1 MKEFMLDLEK
11 IANEIINKEDSAESI
26 IIFDNKTDQY
36 IDFSNDNVFDV
47 RSISKTV
54 LALACGILIEKSNN
68 DFNEE
73 TLIYP
78 ILKDKINLSNTKN
91 LRYLKEVKIKHL
103 LTHTTG
109 YRDLVLMSKNID
121 PKDYDGLFDYIIN
134 YPIYSKPGSYFLY
147 SNAGFYLLAA
157 TMQEYL
163 GYNLF
168 DFIDENLFNQL
179 NINDAKW
186 ERYGDYLAG
195 ATKVN
200 LCANDMLSIGKLLI
214 NNGKFNGK
222 QIVSCNWIEKMT
234 RPLFKN
240 PNETKRKFLSEDN
253 YGYGIWISD
262 NEVVFASGTGG
273 QLIVLL
279 KKLGILI
286 ITTNSGS
293 DNKGYEIKA
302 DINKIISMMYE
313 RK

>member
-1 MKEFMLDLEK
+1 MKEYMSDLEI
-11 IANEIINKEDSAESI
+11 IANEIVNKEDSAESI
-26 IIFDNKTDQY
+26 IIFDNKTGQC
-36 IDFSNDNVFDV
+36 IDFSNDKVFDV

-163 GYNLF
+163 GYDLF
-168 DFIDENLFNQL
+168 DFIDENLFKQL
-179 NINDAKW
+179 NIKDARW

-195 ATKVN
+195 ATKIH
-200 LCANDMLSIGKLLI
+200 LCDSDMLSIGKLLM
-214 NNGKFNGK
+214 NDGKFNGK
-222 QIVSCNWIEKMT
+222 QIVSCNWIKKMT
-234 RPLFKN
+234 KPLFKN
-240 PNETKRKFLSEDN
+240 PNESKRKFLSEDN
-253 YGYGIWISD
+253 YGYGIWIS
-262 NEVVFASGTGG
+262 NSGVTFASGTGG

-279 KKLGILI
+279 KKLEILI

-293 DNKGYEIKA
+293 GNKGYEIKN
-302 DINKIISMMYE
+302 DVDKIISMINE
-313 RK
+313 R